1 MIYDKIVS
9 LKDVKEDPY
18 VVQRIVWDFEP
29 RQLMQSGLGSA
40 EAESAKDKI
49 TGYLFYIETT
59 DEKPGLFLMRHTSY
73 GYAETIAKIEEIPYD
88 LIAEA
93 IAGNA
98 GKECGGMYPINRKIE
113 GWLKNEFGIKE

>member
-1 MIYDKIVS
+1 MIYDKIAS

-29 RQLMQSGLGSA
+29 NQLMQSGLGSA
-40 EAESAKDKI
+40 EAESARDKI

-73 GYAETIAKIEEIPYD
+73 GYAETIAKIEEIPHD
-88 LIAEA
+88 LISEA
-93 IAGNA
+93 ISENA
-98 GKECGGMYPINRKIE
+98 GKEYGGMYPINGKIE
-113 GWLKNEFGIKE
+113 GWLKNEFGIRE